1 MTLQQLQYFREL
13 ARTQHYTRAA
23 ERLMVSQPSLSYAM
37 GLLEKELGVKL
48 FQKKGRG
55 VVLTPAGHLF
65 ARRVD
70 TALSELDKA
79 RTELEAYCEK
89 QQNAL
94 AVGYIFS
101 LAQQVQ
107 PMIAQ
112 FLAQSEN
119 RGVSVRQMVQHSSMA
134 MAESLR
140 KGKVAAAVC
149 STPPEGAQSLL
160 LENQDLL
167 FAVSKFHPLASAGEV
182 EFSQLLEQP
191 LVLVGEGTSLRG
203 TILEFFRE
211 KGAEPFVG
219 AEAEECNAAAA
230 MVSAG
235 QGYTIL
241 PATRDLERDGLVP
254 LRVRGCRLSR
264 PVYLAWRSDAAS
276 PLLMR
281 LCDFAAEYFSP
292 LPPAKPGSGEN

>member
-55 VVLTPAGHLF
+55 VMLTPAGHLF

-70 TALSELDKA
+70 AALGELDKA

-160 LENQDLL
+160 LEN
-167 FAVSKFHPLASAGEV
+167 
-182 EFSQLLEQP
+182 
-191 LVLVGEGTSLRG
+191 
-203 TILEFFRE
+203 
-211 KGAEPFVG
+211 
-219 AEAEECNAAAA
+219 
-230 MVSAG
+230 
-235 QGYTIL
+235 
-241 PATRDLERDGLVP
+241 
-254 LRVRGCRLSR
+254 
-264 PVYLAWRSDAAS
+264 
-276 PLLMR
+276 
-281 LCDFAAEYFSP
+281 
-292 LPPAKPGSGEN
+292 